1 MLISFCLMC
10 FLLELHF
17 TNLQLYTV
25 RNTHILLK
33 FFFFLAGQTNNK
45 TIINYYDCDHKT
57 KELEGLYTYTNI
69 HEKAIFMALSS

>member
-1 MLISFCLMC
+1 MLISFYLMC

-25 RNTHILLK
+25 RNAHILLN
-33 FFFFLAGQTNNK
+33 FFFLAGQTNNK

-57 KELEGLYTYTNI
+57 KELEVLYTYTNI